1 MHAKM
6 YSRLYS
12 IGSDSG
18 RVSFWGDAYTV
29 RKWTRNLRKKNRK
42 CVPTKRI
49 EKRMP
54 ECRIS
59 KEPFRFREIKCSQTM
74 HASMCSRHVLFGTT
88 ESRFFFFLRTLY
100 TSLPWFCVQL
110 DFYAYHT
117 QKFALTR
124 PLLRCFLQSQW
135 SMAPVTLELKKRAKQ
150 TKSIYIAR
158 TADTWKLNSFHVT
171 AVRGICL
178 FSSLL

>member
-88 ESRFFFFLRTLY
+88 ESRFFFFFAYAVRIASVILRTARFLCVPYAEICVNATTAPMFFAKSMEYGPGY
-100 TSLPWFCVQL
+100 T
-110 DFYAYHT
+110 
-117 QKFALTR
+117 
-124 PLLRCFLQSQW
+124 
-135 SMAPVTLELKKRAKQ
+135 RAKEA
-150 TKSIYIAR
+150 S
-158 TADTWKLNSFHVT
+158 
-171 AVRGICL
+171 
-178 FSSLL
+178 